1 MDKAI
6 LSKFLVDRIHKD
18 WIDRLF
24 PQGWMIERDDGM
36 KRGRRGQGGFLNN
49 IIIPTS

>member
-6 LSKFLVDRIHKD
+6 LSKFLIDRIHKD

-24 PQGWMIERDDGM
+24 PQGWMLEEKIPE
-36 KRGRRGQGGFLNN
+36 RRGGRGTGSFSDN
-49 IIIPTS
+49 ILIPTS